1 MEIERIILSS
11 DVIRLSPH
19 HSPPWTRAHIPLS
32 FEGEVEL
39 GKRRKKDPW
48 SSSFSWKMRCLKW
61 LPQNLTFCHCLPPF
75 PFAFSPK
82 ARTYWVPLS
91 RVDAGPYCGPPASKE
106 PWPVY
111 KPSLASGQRS
121 SLLILT
127 PYLLAPR
134 PKFRP
139 EPPEWEKHLW
149 DGWAFLPQYLRCL
162 TLWIIGPRSLPR
174 GQEP

>member
-111 KPSLASGQRS
+111 KPSLASLVSVPHCS
-121 SLLILT
+121 SWLPIC
-127 PYLLAPR
+127 
-134 PKFRP
+134 
-139 EPPEWEKHLW
+139 
-149 DGWAFLPQYLRCL
+149 LPQDPSSGLSHQSGRSICEMGEHSYLN
-162 TLWIIGPRSLPR
+162 ISDVSLC
-174 GQEP
+174 E